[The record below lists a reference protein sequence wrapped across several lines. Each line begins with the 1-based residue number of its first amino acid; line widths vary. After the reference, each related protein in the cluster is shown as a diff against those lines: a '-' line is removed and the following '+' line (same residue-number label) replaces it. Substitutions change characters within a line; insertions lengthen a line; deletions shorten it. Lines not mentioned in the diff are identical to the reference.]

1 MDRPDG
7 LAAAI
12 AGHANPGACVRLY
25 VSGGDEHGATAA
37 QDDRMSDRQRVRF
50 GGTLPLVLAKY
61 DKVGVAGLGA
71 DPPADIAGCLEPS

>member
-1 MDRPDG
+1 VDRPDG

-12 AGHANPGACVRLY
+12 PGHGNPGERARPH
-25 VSGGDEHGATAA
+25 VSGRDQDGATAA
-37 QDDRMSDRQRVRF
+37 QDDRVSDRQRVGF

-61 DKVGVAGLGA
+61 DKVGVAGLGS